1 MLKMAGAL
9 AVMVLLA
16 GIAWATETENLGIRV
31 LPAPGKVVVDGQV
44 NDWDLSGGVFCCG
57 DVENAREKM
66 AAWFHLMYDQDNL
79 YVLTRWTDP
88 TPLNNPGVTSGDF
101 GFHGD
106 SLQFRFITAPGTPDE
121 KCTHVTAWQGRDG
134 KDLID
139 LAYGRKFD
147 QGNVRDAKAQ
157 GGQQA
162 FAINEDKK
170 GYVQEIA
177 LPWKLLSKS
186 GAAPKAGDTV
196 TVTLEPNF
204 TIGARGR
211 ITIKDIFKP
220 GVTLD
225 RVFTFMAAQVWGPG
239 TIEAK
244 GQVEPKPV
252 RLSDGRE
259 FAVRLVKGLPDV
271 DWTGIV
277 KSRELQGFKPI
288 AVTLAEDGY
297 VSVVIKD
304 AGGTV
309 VRELL
314 TATFMTKGTHEV
326 KWDALGTPNWRTP
339 GEPVAPG
346 AYTWSAIYHTG
357 IGLRLKGWACNS
369 GITPWDYP
377 AGKGNWGGDH
387 GIPVACA
394 ADESKVYLGWSGAEA
409 GKALLACDLDGKVQW
424 NNTHGGI
431 AGASLVAVDGD
442 TVYALNE
449 STLYRVEKKG
459 GTYTPWAGSDS
470 TDLKIEKPNALAAA
484 GGKLYLSY
492 TGKNAV
498 SVLDGA
504 SGKPVKQFSVHAPG
518 GLAVSQDRL
527 LVISGG
533 SSVVAVDLQSGQS
546 KPAAGGFQ
554 NAACIAVDKGGK
566 IYVGGPDNQV

>member
-16 GIAWATETENLGIRV
+16 GIAWATETENLGIRI

-106 SLQFRFITAPGTPDE
+106 SLQFRFITVPGTPDE

-409 GKALLACDLDGKVQW
+409 GKALLACDLDG
-424 NNTHGGI
+424 
-431 AGASLVAVDGD
+431 
-442 TVYALNE
+442 
-449 STLYRVEKKG
+449 
-459 GTYTPWAGSDS
+459 
-470 TDLKIEKPNALAAA
+470 
-484 GGKLYLSY
+484 
-492 TGKNAV
+492 
-498 SVLDGA
+498 
-504 SGKPVKQFSVHAPG
+504 
-518 GLAVSQDRL
+518 
-527 LVISGG
+527 
-533 SSVVAVDLQSGQS
+533 
-546 KPAAGGFQ
+546 
-554 NAACIAVDKGGK
+554 
-566 IYVGGPDNQV
+566 